1 VKLHALGVLFVL
13 ALIPAAAFA
22 QNKQVADP
30 VAGTWV
36 LNVGKS
42 KIVPGPA
49 PARETR
55 VYTVN
60 GDQLTLTTTITGAD
74 GKPTI
79 TRSQYAYDGKD
90 YAVTGSPD
98 YDMQSVKRVDRSTVT
113 AELKKS
119 GKVVQTV
126 SRKVS
131 QDGKTLTMTFKGT
144 NAKGQKVDSVEVYDR
159 Q

>member
-1 VKLHALGVLFVL
+1 M
-13 ALIPAAAFA
+13 
-22 QNKQVADP
+22 
-30 VAGTWV
+30 
-36 LNVGKS
+36 
-42 KIVPGPA
+42 
-49 PARETR
+49 R

-60 GDQLTLTTTITGAD
+60 GDQLTLTTTMTGAD
-74 GKPTI
+74 GKQTI

-90 YAVTGSPD
+90 YAVTGGPD

-119 GKVVQTV
+119 VKVVQAV

-144 NAKGQKVDSVEVYDR
+144 NAKGQKVDSIEVYDR